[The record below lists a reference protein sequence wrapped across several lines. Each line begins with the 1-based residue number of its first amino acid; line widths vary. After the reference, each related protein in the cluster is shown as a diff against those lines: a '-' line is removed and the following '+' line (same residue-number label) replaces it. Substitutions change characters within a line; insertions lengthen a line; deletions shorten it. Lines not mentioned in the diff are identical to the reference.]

1 MEENQSSNSLATR
14 RPVQPRE
21 TGVHNF
27 PTATRILGLPKCH
40 FCKNQA
46 ANFKLLSWWWK
57 YASLGSKVQ
66 WNKKNSTVYHPLW
79 WTSVSST
86 AGEALTQRTKH
97 RDWHE
102 ANGEAQH
109 GSSKRNWGRGVIY
122 LANSK
127 RLVNPTFVCHLS
139 QNLELFIKQTIFFMP
154 NMWKQSRWHD
164 MSTSWALPYHLTI
177 LRC

>member
-102 ANGEAQH
+102 ANEAQH

-139 QNLELFIKQTIFFMP
+139 QILELFIKQTIFFMP